1 MKTALYKDF
10 FGSVKLRFSAQ
21 GKKGIEEMQGLM
33 MDTPLLV
40 SMILRHA
47 DLHHPNREIVSVT
60 ADNPLH
66 RYTYADLA
74 RRSRKLANALAGL
87 GLAQGDRVAT
97 IAWND
102 YRHMEIYYGVGGSG
116 YVCHTINPR
125 LFPEQL
131 VFIINHAE
139 DRWIFTDPM
148 FVPLLEKIAEQTPG
162 VEGYVV
168 MTTEEMMPETSL
180 KNAVSYESLIAD
192 ESDEFEWPEFDE
204 REAVA
209 LCYTSGTTG
218 DPKGVLYSHRS
229 TILHAYAAVAPDVM
243 NLSNRDSVLPV
254 VPLFHVNAWGV
265 PYSAFIVGAK
275 LVFPGPKMGDG
286 EALYGLLESEEVTLA
301 LGVPTV
307 WLALLQYTAKAGKT
321 MTKLQRTIVGGA
333 AVPESMIREFKTK
346 HDVELIQGWGM
357 TEMSPLG
364 TANSPKVGME
374 SMTDDER
381 FALGTKAGRAIFGCE
396 IRIVDDDGKELPW
409 DGVAYGALQVR
420 GPWICSDYFKLEG
433 QSGSHTDDGWFDTG
447 DVATIDP
454 NGYMAITD
462 RTKDVIKSGG
472 EWISSIEIE
481 NNAIGHPAVAEAAVI
496 GVAHPKWTERPL
508 LIVIKAEGQ
517 DLSKEEMLA
526 WLDGKIAK
534 WWLPD
539 DVVFVDDIP
548 HTATGKIKKVEL
560 RKQFAD
566 YQLPGQAHTKD

>member
-1 MKTALYKDF
+1 
-10 FGSVKLRFSAQ
+10 
-21 GKKGIEEMQGLM
+21 MQGLM

-47 DLHHPNREIVSVT
+47 DLHHPTREIVSVT
-60 ADNPLH
+60 ADNPQH
-66 RYTYADLA
+66 RYTYADCA
-74 RRSRKLANALAGL
+74 RRTRQLANALTKL
-87 GLAQGDRVAT
+87 GLSREDRIAT
-97 IAWND
+97 VAWND
-102 YRHMEIYYGVGGSG
+102 YRHLEIYYGVGGSG

-139 DRWIFTDPM
+139 DKWVFTDPM
-148 FVPLLEKIAEQTPG
+148 FVPLLEKIAGQTPG

-168 MTTEEMMPETSL
+168 MTSEKNMPETSL
-180 KNAVSYESLIAD
+180 KNAVSYESLIAG
-192 ESDEFEWPEFDE
+192 ESDEYEWPELDE

-229 TILHAYAAVAPDVM
+229 TVIHAYASVAPDVM

-265 PYSAFIVGAK
+265 PYAAFIVGAK
-275 LVFPGPKMGDG
+275 LVMPGPKMGDG
-286 EALYGLLESEEVTLA
+286 EALYAMLEAEDVTLA

-307 WLALLQYTAKAGKT
+307 WLALLQYTSSTGKK
-321 MTKLQRTIVGGA
+321 MHKVQRTIVGGA
-333 AVPESMIREFKTK
+333 AVPESMIREFKIK
-346 HDVELIQGWGM
+346 HDVDLVQGWGM

-374 SMTDDER
+374 AMSDDER

-396 IRIVDDDGKELPW
+396 IRIVDDEGNELPW

-433 QSGSHTDDGWFDTG
+433 KGGAHTVDGWFDTG
-447 DVATIDP
+447 DVATIDTD
-454 NGYMAITD
+454 GYMAITD

-481 NNAIGHPAVAEAAVI
+481 NTAMGHPAVAEAAVI
-496 GVAHPKWTERPL
+496 GVPHPKWTERPL

-517 DLSKEEMLA
+517 DIGKEEMLD
-526 WLDGKIAK
+526 WFEGKIAK

-566 YQLPGQAHTKD
+566 YQLPEQPQTKE